1 MRLADW
7 IMRNLTRH
15 APAERQDWA
24 RAMQAE
30 YDAMSDQ
37 RLSWALGCW
46 RAVLEW
52 RIRAEGP
59 YLAVLLVIAILSAS
73 RAVEGL
79 IIRGLVD
86 AGLQGASVTFAMATG
101 VFPSLVAIF
110 VYSAIVST
118 WRPDRALLT
127 GATLTVGPHLL
138 PLILLLTDPGI
149 RDQMLNNGPWRSYAS
164 PMFVA
169 LGAEIGWCFVGS
181 QLGAILHQSM
191 RRQRNSSRRGGP
203 NCGAQA
209 PVL

>member
-7 IMRNLTRH
+7 IMRNLTRN
-15 APAERQDWA
+15 APAEQQEWA

-30 YDAMSDQ
+30 YDAIADQ

-52 RIRAEGP
+52 RIRADGL
-59 YLAVLLVIAILSAS
+59 YLAVLLVIAILAAS
-73 RAVEGL
+73 HAVEVL

-86 AGLQGASVTFAMATG
+86 AGLQGAGVSFTMATG
-101 VFPSLVAIF
+101 VFPGLVAIF

-118 WRPDRALLT
+118 WRPDRALPT
-127 GATLTVGPHLL
+127 GATLIVSLYLL
-138 PLILLLTDPGI
+138 PLIPLLTDPEI
-149 RDQMLNNGPWRSYAS
+149 RDKMLNNGPWRSYAS

-169 LGAEIGWCFVGS
+169 LGAQIGWCFVGS
-181 QLGAILHQSM
+181 QVGAILHQNM
-191 RRQRNSSRRGGP
+191 RRRHGPSRRVAPNHGGS
-203 NCGAQA
+203 A